1 MIEGVKVR
9 PLRKICDERGMVMH
23 MLRRDD
29 PDFEDFGEIYF
40 SCVYPNAIKAWHLH
54 KQMTLNYAVIQ
65 GMIKYVLYDDRAES
79 PTKGELMEL
88 FIGEDNYQLVKV
100 PPYVW
105 NGFKGVGTKMA
116 IVANC
121 ATLQH
126 DPEEIIRKNPFTKD
140 IPYNWDIKNG

>member
-1 MIEGVKVR
+1 MIEGVKVK
-9 PLRKICDERGMVMH
+9 PLRKICDERGIVMH
-23 MLRRDD
+23 MLRQDD
-29 PDFEDFGEIYF
+29 PDFEKFGEIYF

-54 KQMTLNYAVIQ
+54 KEMTLNYAVIQ
-65 GMIKYVLYDDRAES
+65 GMIKYVLYDDRADS

-105 NGFKGVGTKMA
+105 NGFKGIGTKLA
-116 IVANC
+116 VVANC

-126 DPEEIIRKNPFTKD
+126 DPEEIIRKNPYTKD
-140 IPYNWDIKNG
+140 IPYSWDIKNG